1 MSVGRKRIEK
11 VQRNELL
18 IHTLNSKRK
27 VCEEKKL
34 RTMDDTHKLIL
45 YNNEIYV
52 PQPFQERILNW
63 YCHYLSH
70 LGAMYLAK
78 MYSNHMIG
86 LG

>member
-52 PQPFQERILNW
+52 PQPLRKQMLNW
-63 YCHYLSH
+63 YHHYLDLWVPHVSP
-70 LGAMYLAK
+70 K
-78 MYSNHMIG
+78 PYSNHDIDIG
-86 LG
+86 